1 MCLYTIYIHKLYIQE
16 VNMILE
22 VGGKGKSRYFRK
34 EFGKWETQKRGLGDN
49 FMRSDRLG
57 KGKCK
62 LCTRFPEI
70 GVLVK

>member
-1 MCLYTIYIHKLYIQE
+1 
-16 VNMILE
+16 MILE
-22 VGGKGKSRYFRK
+22 VGGKGKSKYFLK